1 MELMKYPKGKELE
14 LQRELKMEKKDNRD
28 LREEV
33 KLLKELLANAN
44 QLNQEI
50 TRINQKLEATATSI
64 TDTILPQT

>member
-1 MELMKYPKGKELE
+1 MELMKYPRGKELE
-14 LQRELKMEKKDNRD
+14 LQRELKMEKKDNRE

-33 KLLKELLANAN
+33 KVLKELLANAR